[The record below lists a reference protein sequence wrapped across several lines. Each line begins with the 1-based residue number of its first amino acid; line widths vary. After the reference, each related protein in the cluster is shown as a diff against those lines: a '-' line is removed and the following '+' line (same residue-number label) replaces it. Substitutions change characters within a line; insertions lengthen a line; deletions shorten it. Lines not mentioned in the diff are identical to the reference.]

1 MAKISGQDLRA
12 QLLAKLAEPQPIN
25 REAERIE
32 ALAAPRTR
40 ELLVAIAEFN
50 PRSIAELS
58 AIVARHQPNV
68 SRGLSALTRAGLIT
82 LVADG
87 KASVPTLTDDGRRK
101 AAELSG
107 KTDLS
112 HLAVAERPTEE
123 AVTPILK
130 ADAAARPGDLQSD
143 EVLGKL
149 TLFGKHASAPDLD
162 LNEVAVRLLRN
173 WWRVFYRL
181 DDPFRLYALTIDS
194 VSEALPGALF
204 LKAVGEFIEL
214 SARPTQDPLQEPS
227 LKSELSQ
234 KAAQTLFIESLVE
247 PVALY
252 LERGRR
258 FDRPIHALWSRL
270 RDVLQY
276 EREALFAR
284 TAGALGLSPHDLS
297 DHQFDA
303 VRHLISVIPEEGPR
317 LEFASSTLPEAL
329 GATLGWVQHELRTH
343 RDKNRFEGLRHLK
356 SIEKKKGVAPW
367 DVGKQKAEAVRRR
380 LRLAD
385 DRAVGGLPGLEKFFG
400 AAGFQAS
407 AMADDPLRGFRGQA
421 DHDPV
426 IVVRES
432 GPAGTAFLLARAV
445 GDYLG
450 YDDAEAPISE
460 LRTDRQAMGRAF
472 AAELLAPAD
481 GVIHMIDQE
490 GQTKLAVARHYGVD
504 LPVVSYQYAN
514 HGHR

>member
-1 MAKISGQDLRA
+1 
-12 QLLAKLAEPQPIN
+12 
-25 REAERIE
+25 
-32 ALAAPRTR
+32 
-40 ELLVAIAEFN
+40 
-50 PRSIAELS
+50 
-58 AIVARHQPNV
+58 
-68 SRGLSALTRAGLIT
+68 
-82 LVADG
+82 
-87 KASVPTLTDDGRRK
+87 
-101 AAELSG
+101 
-107 KTDLS
+107 
-112 HLAVAERPTEE
+112 
-123 AVTPILK
+123 
-130 ADAAARPGDLQSD
+130 
-143 EVLGKL
+143 
-149 TLFGKHASAPDLD
+149 LD
-162 LNEVAVRLLRN
+162 
-173 WWRVFYRL
+173 
-181 DDPFRLYALTIDS
+181 
-194 VSEALPGALF
+194 
-204 LKAVGEFIEL
+204 
-214 SARPTQDPLQEPS
+214 
-227 LKSELSQ
+227 
-234 KAAQTLFIESLVE
+234 
-247 PVALY
+247 
-252 LERGRR
+252 
-258 FDRPIHALWSRL
+258 
-270 RDVLQY
+270 
-276 EREALFAR
+276 
-284 TAGALGLSPHDLS
+284 
-297 DHQFDA
+297 
-303 VRHLISVIPEEGPR
+303 
-317 LEFASSTLPEAL
+317 
-329 GATLGWVQHELRTH
+329 WVQHELRTH

-367 DVGKQKAEAVRRR
+367 DVGKQQAEAVRRR

-385 DRAVGGLPGLEKFFG
+385 DRAIGGLPGLEKFFG